1 MMILVRFQNH
11 DFKNQVKQLENSLSM
26 LAVSVEV
33 LVPWDLWSIELW
45 EEWIHEDVEHELEWQ
60 LTDEVECKW
69 QAHWVHEESGRHH
82 NVIVKSKSLVSNEK
96 LLKIYEDLEPCILI
110 SILNSEAIEECW
122 E

>member
-1 MMILVRFQNH
+1 MMILVRFRNH
-11 DFKNQVKQLENSLSM
+11 DFKNQEKQLENSLSM

-60 LTDEVECKW
+60 LTDEVECEW
-69 QAHWVHEESGRHH
+69 QANWVQQECSRHH
-82 NVIVKSKSLVSNEK
+82 KVIVKSKSLVSNEK
-96 LLKIYEDLEPCILI
+96 LLKVYEDLEPCLL
-110 SILNSEAIEECW
+110 SLGSEAIEECW